1 MTRAARSALV
11 RRAVASLRAH
21 ALRSALSILGI
32 LFGVASITAMSSVTE
47 GARREAL
54 SQIGDLGADTLVAR
68 VRATVAAGIRPE
80 LTVEDSARLR
90 SALPGLL
97 TLAPI
102 RSAAV
107 GEWELAM
114 DSAVTGSRLLA
125 IEVEPRAARR

>member
-68 VRATVAAGIRPE
+68 VRAR
-80 LTVEDSARLR
+80 R
-90 SALPGLL
+90 
-97 TLAPI
+97 
-102 RSAAV
+102 
-107 GEWELAM
+107 W
-114 DSAVTGSRLLA
+114 
-125 IEVEPRAARR
+125 PRGFGPN